1 MQVLGMILLASSTA
15 VPRISDRIV
24 RLCSGGA
31 SHSRESNIPN
41 LAAWLLVFFLSQQS
55 HRNQRGR
62 FLGREG
68 HVHGIDYELH
78 AKLSR

>member
-1 MQVLGMILLASSTA
+1 MQVLGMILLASST
-15 VPRISDRIV
+15 VVQQISPRIV
-24 RLCSGGA
+24 RLWSGGV
-31 SHSRESNIPN
+31 SHSRESNTPN

-62 FLGREG
+62 FLGQEE

-78 AKLSR
+78 AELSR